1 MASLCRSALMAGSR
15 SISSRS
21 RTLTQSS
28 LNALNPKPMSSPF
41 ASSTK
46 PMSSATRF
54 VSVLGS
60 LESMM
65 PLHSAVASARLKSNI
80 AFDSTC
86 WSCLSQDV
94 AVPR

>member
-46 PMSSATRF
+46 AMPSAIRF
-54 VSVLGS
+54 
-60 LESMM
+60 
-65 PLHSAVASARLKSNI
+65 N
-80 AFDSTC
+80 
-86 WSCLSQDV
+86 LSQTPAHPLLPIFSNSHHDCYL
-94 AVPR
+94 